1 MMRITQAVLAVC
13 IFGTW
18 ASAAVGE
25 EASPPSRARAG
36 DKRIVLQT
44 PGPTEILIRGG
55 VFRMGSSIPQI
66 AVAQAMCRFEPLS
79 RECTPTTFA
88 DEMLMH
94 EVMLDDYWMDT
105 KEVDNRSYARCVD
118 AGVCLPPEYEAAARW
133 TSRPDHPVTLVSW
146 YDAERY
152 CAWRGARL
160 PTEAEWER
168 AAKGWSE
175 RIYPWGNVFNPKIV
189 NHGRFSL
196 NQLNDVDGYDELAPV
211 GSFPQGRTPEG
222 LYDMAGNVEEWV
234 ADWYLPEYPEAD
246 IVNPRGPASG
256 DERVTRGGSYLD
268 GRGWL
273 RAAARGHALPSLARP
288 FRGFRC
294 ARDPVKKRVLS
305 HTAPKAS
312 RARGKKNKKTK
323 KP

>member
-1 MMRITQAVLAVC
+1 MMRKTQTVLALCV
-13 IFGTW
+13 
-18 ASAAVGE
+18 ASTLATPVAVGE
-25 EASPPSRARAG
+25 EAARRGARTG
-36 DKRIVLQT
+36 DKRVVLQT

-79 RECTPTTFA
+79 RECKPTTFA
-88 DEMLMH
+88 DEMLLH
-94 EVMLDDYWMDT
+94 EVMLDDYWIDT
-105 KEVDNRSYARCVD
+105 LEVDNRSYERCVD
-118 AGVCLPPEYEAAARW
+118 AGVCLPPEYEAAASW

-146 YDAERY
+146 YDAQRF

-175 RIYPWGNVFNPKIV
+175 RTYPWGNVFNPKIV
-189 NHGRFSL
+189 NHGQFSL
-196 NQLNDVDGYDELAPV
+196 NQLNDVDGFDELAPV
-211 GSFPQGRTPEG
+211 GSLPQGRTPEG

-246 IVNPRGPASG
+246 VVNPRGPASG

-273 RAAARGHALPSLARP
+273 RSAARGHAPPSLARS

-294 ARDPVKKRVLS
+294 VRDPAGKRVKPDAS
-305 HTAPKAS
+305 PKAPKGGL
-312 RARGKKNKKTK
+312 GKRK